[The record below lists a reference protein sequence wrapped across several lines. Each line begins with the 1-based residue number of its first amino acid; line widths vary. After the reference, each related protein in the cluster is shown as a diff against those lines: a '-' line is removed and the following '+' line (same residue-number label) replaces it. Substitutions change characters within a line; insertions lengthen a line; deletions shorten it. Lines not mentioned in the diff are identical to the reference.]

1 MKSAAIID
9 DELKFPPLSDEILRV
24 FSDETSP
31 EYEKLSEFLLNS
43 KRIDNENA
51 ISDFIFSNDFIKDFL
66 LTEVFIEF
74 FETDFKTSLL
84 AYKDNYIKSME
95 KFELISKVLQENG
108 FKVEYFHQRP
118 NENSDLERFQVIFM

>member
-74 FETDFKTSLL
+74 FETDF
-84 AYKDNYIKSME
+84 
-95 KFELISKVLQENG
+95 
-108 FKVEYFHQRP
+108 
-118 NENSDLERFQVIFM
+118 